1 MGRTFLAALAVSL
14 TFVSC
19 YITEQVEFNITYQST
34 SGVEIDCET
43 AGLSTVRIEFLS
55 GIFDGQLLERADF
68 ECSPDPFEMEVD
80 PGSYVISIRG
90 IDSAS
95 RICFEDSHSYV
106 VLAEEQGTV
115 NWLVAAVPGGA
126 TAGCQYP

>member
-14 TFVSC
+14 ALVSC
-19 YITEQVEFNITYQST
+19 YLSEQVEFNITYQST
-34 SGVEIDCET
+34 SGAEIDCTT
-43 AGLSTVRIEFLS
+43 AGLRTVRIEFLS
-55 GIFDGQLLERADF
+55 GIFDGQLLAWADF
-68 ECSPDPFEMEVD
+68 ECSPDPFEMEID
-80 PGSYVISIRG
+80 PGSYVIHVRG